1 MAQFRGQQI
10 TAVEAAGEL
19 EISPRRFRQLY
30 HNYLQAAGGQKEG
43 AWIPGHSGG
52 NRQRV
57 IPETVRDLWRKL
69 FGAIPPASYS
79 FAASEALRRFNFR
92 VDRATVR
99 RWARSHGMDMR
110 RLPKKAPAPVRRWQC
125 GRIGTLWQLD
135 VSPHPWFGPD
145 QPARPLFDM
154 LDDCSRLITGARLY
168 ERETLAA
175 YVDFLAHSF
184 EHYGLPLALYVDY
197 HSFFFSQ
204 VPDALTY
211 LGEALHFYDLSFRYA
226 PTPQA
231 KGKVERLHQFWQNR
245 LPSLF
250 AADAITDL
258 AAANRVLDELRE
270 HRNRQEIHRELNRT
284 PQSAW
289 NTARREL
296 RSDIRPRPRCPW
308 GNYIWSIRTP
318 VKVDVDGTVA
328 VGTQRFRVSSCS
340 PRTVLIRCEHRDG
353 SFSFLLKPPR
363 KGQRPLVILRVE
375 APAR

>member
-1 MAQFRGQQI
+1 MARFRDRQV

-30 HNYLQAAGGQKEG
+30 HGYLQAVGERRESE
-43 AWIPGHSGG
+43 WIPGHSGG
-52 NRQRV
+52 NRQSR
-57 IPETVRDLWRKL
+57 IPEVVTKLWQKL
-69 FGAIPPASYS
+69 FGAIPPSSYS
-79 FAASEALRRFNFR
+79 FAASEALRRFNFL

-99 RWARSHGMDMR
+99 RWALSHDMDIR
-110 RLPKKAPAPVRRWQC
+110 RLPKKTPVPVRRWQC

-135 VSPHPWFGPD
+135 VSPHPWFGSG
-145 QPARPLFDM
+145 QPSRPLFDM

-168 ERETLAA
+168 ERETLHA
-175 YVDFLAHSF
+175 YVDFLARSF
-184 EHYGLPLALYVDY
+184 ECYGLPLALYVDY

-211 LGEALHFYDLSFRYA
+211 LGEALHFYDISFRYA

-231 KGKVERLHQFWQNR
+231 KGKVERLHQFWQKR

-250 AADAITDL
+250 AAETIRDIPT
-258 AAANRVLDELRE
+258 ANQILNELRE
-270 HRNRQEIHRELNRT
+270 HRNRRENHRELDRT

-289 NTARREL
+289 NTARREK

-308 GNYIWSIRTP
+308 WNYIWSIRTE
-318 VKVDVDGTVA
+318 VKVDLYGTVA
-328 VGTQRFRVSSCS
+328 AGAQRYRVEACS
-340 PRTVLIRCEHRDG
+340 PKTVLTRCEHRDG

-363 KGQRPLVILRVE
+363 KGKRPIVVLRIE
-375 APAR
+375 APVR